1 MNGLQKTCM
10 AQMTTPYDHVRNWRH
25 PAKLFLEVTTRCNL
39 QCKMCVKQSSG
50 CGIASGDLDV
60 STFKALLPSLTRI
73 DTVILSGV
81 GEPLLHPMLTTFIS
95 EIKTALPPSGTVG
108 LQTNGTL
115 LTRPRIDQLA
125 GAGLD
130 AICLSIDAVQPGLL
144 DTLRTGAKIGQLE
157 WALKH
162 LNDVKRRCRD
172 SSLKVGIQFVM
183 MQGNLHQLP
192 KVLRW
197 AGRLGIDFAI
207 VSHLYAYD
215 PDLSRQVAYM
225 SNSDAAT
232 ALFQDWREKAARY
245 GLRIEDYPAA
255 SVKYYKCRSA
265 DDRKLIDLVSAM
277 KAHAYDRNI
286 SLHLPSLMGIDEN
299 RQSTMDAIFAEA
311 TSVADHWGINL
322 ILPARQPTHERQCS
336 FMEEGSVFVAWDGA
350 VSPCHFTWHPYASY
364 PDGRKKIV
372 PSVSFG
378 NVEAMPLGDIWHA
391 SEFKAFRN
399 DALRY
404 AYPYC
409 GDCGVSP
416 CDAIDGPQFEHD
428 CYAFGVPC
436 CDCPWSVGLLNC
448 LADG

>member
-1 MNGLQKTCM
+1 M
-10 AQMTTPYDHVRNWRH
+10 ATPYENTRNWPH

-60 STFKALLPSLTRI
+60 STLKALLPSMTRL
-73 DTVILSGV
+73 DTVVLSGV
-81 GEPLLHPMLTTFIS
+81 GEPLLHPLLEPFIS
-95 EIKTALPPSGTVG
+95 KIKAALPLSGTVG

-115 LTRPRIDQLA
+115 LTRPKIEQLA
-125 GAGLD
+125 GAGLN

-144 DTLRTGAKIGQLE
+144 DAIRTGAKIGQLE

-162 LNDVKRRCRD
+162 LNDVKTQ
-172 SSLKVGIQFVM
+172 SSDAPLKVGIQFVV
-183 MQGNLHQLP
+183 MQGNMHQLP
-192 KVLRW
+192 KVLQW

-215 PDLSRQVAYM
+215 PDLARQVAYT

-232 ALFQDWREKAARY
+232 TLFQDWRQKAARY
-245 GLRIEDYPAA
+245 GLHIEDYTTA

-265 DDRKLIDLVSAM
+265 DEEKLIDLVSAM
-277 KAHAYDRNI
+277 KTHAYDRNI
-286 SLHLPSLMGIDEN
+286 SLHLPNLMGIDAN
-299 RQSTMDAIFAEA
+299 RQSAVDALFAE
-311 TSVADHWGINL
+311 TRSVADHWGVDL
-322 ILPARQPTHERQCS
+322 ILPAHRPTHRRQCS

-372 PSVSFG
+372 SSVCFG
-378 NVEAMPLGDIWHA
+378 NVEAMPLGDIWNV
-391 SEFKAFRN
+391 SRFKRFRN
-399 DALRY
+399 EALLY

-409 GDCGVSP
+409 GDCGLSP
-416 CDAIDGPQFEHD
+416 CDAIEGPQFEHD

-448 LADG
+448 LANG